1 MPAKLHY
8 VHACHI
14 HARRDAGTRKRVIW
28 NSETPT
34 AKQQG
39 GHSHRPIAP
48 IHEPVVDHI
57 PTSAQTPAPIPER
70 SKGQGQLSAQEP
82 HAAPDHGVNGH
93 ARNGGSSSSNG
104 SVNAT
109 GTTVVVRRVPSE
121 MTSEMTSVQ
130 GAVDREDLES
140 CNMDTSREGGG
151 GGVRGLGLMEDEEA
165 ISFEEERS
173 MDYGYVLRLSIV

>member
-1 MPAKLHY
+1 M
-8 VHACHI
+8 HAYRI

-39 GHSHRPIAP
+39 GHSHRRIAP
-48 IHEPVVDHI
+48 IQRHEPAVDAHI
-57 PTSAQTPAPIPER
+57 PTPAQTPAPIPER

-82 HAAPDHGVNGH
+82 HAAPDNGVNGH

>member
-1 MPAKLHY
+1 MQAY
-8 VHACHI
+8 RI
-14 HARRDAGTRKRVIW
+14 HARRDAGTRKRVLW
-28 NSETPT
+28 NSETAT

-39 GHSHRPIAP
+39 SPSHRPIAP
-48 IHEPVVDHI
+48 IQRHGPAVCDHI
-57 PTSAQTPAPIPER
+57 PAPAQTPAPIPER
-70 SKGQGQLSAQEP
+70 SKGQGRLSAQQP
-82 HAAPDHGVNGH
+82 HATPDNCVNGH